1 MAQSAVTVRMDSEMK
16 TQFDALCEQFGMSA
30 NTAFNI
36 FVKAVIRSRS
46 IPFAIKGSPS
56 ALDLFM
62 QQRSTA
68 ELSQEPE
75 LSLDEINEE
84 IRAAR
89 EEISVDEYLCTINY
103 DYPQFHLTMHC
114 YLCSLVTE
122 ALHLNEHEAAKWL
135 EKDELDSV
143 KWLPADFEVLEEV
156 RSKI

>member
-62 QQRSTA
+62 QQRSAA
-68 ELSQEPE
+68 ELSKEPE

-84 IRAAR
+84 IRMAR
-89 EEISVDEYLCTINY
+89 EEW
-103 DYPQFHLTMHC
+103 M
-114 YLCSLVTE
+114 
-122 ALHLNEHEAAKWL
+122 AW
-135 EKDELDSV
+135 
-143 KWLPADFEVLEEV
+143 EV
-156 RSKI
+156 RWLWLVAVTAHSAQAQPNLRTNSCKRLRSRTGIVTVTVWR